1 MTEVPVEPAAEVA
14 ATEAT
19 VESAAAEEA
28 AAEAPDALFE
38 EIRSRALK
46 LLSTREHSRLELA
59 RKLCQR
65 GYPEAAV
72 ETVIESLVANELLS
86 EERLIAAYVA
96 ERLAKGF
103 GPLRIRAELREK
115 GLSDERVQPY
125 LELDD
130 QTLSDCLTQ
139 AYRKRFGETEAEDQR
154 EQAKRARF
162 LEYRGFPSRVIARF
176 LGASPSARSDR

>member
-1 MTEVPVEPAAEVA
+1 
-14 ATEAT
+14 
-19 VESAAAEEA
+19 
-28 AAEAPDALFE
+28 
-38 EIRSRALK
+38 
-46 LLSTREHSRLELA
+46 
-59 RKLCQR
+59 
-65 GYPEAAV
+65 
-72 ETVIESLVANELLS
+72 VIEALVANELLS

-96 ERLAKGF
+96 ERLDKGF

-139 AYRKRFGETEAEDQR
+139 AYRKRFGETEAEDRR

-176 LGASPSARSDR
+176 LGSSPRARSTR